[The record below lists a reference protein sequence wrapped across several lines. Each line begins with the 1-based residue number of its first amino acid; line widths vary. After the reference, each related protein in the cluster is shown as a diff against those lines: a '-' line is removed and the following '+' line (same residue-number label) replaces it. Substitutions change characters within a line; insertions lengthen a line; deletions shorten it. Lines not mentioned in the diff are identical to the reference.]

1 TANIGTLWGRN
12 PPEYLQ
18 GVRDE
23 FCVTGPHATW
33 TDVIKRAELLRALQS
48 DARTDVGS
56 RLDQIEVTKRD
67 DTGRAEFITLEGE
80 QHKTI
85 RGWDFKIIVGRVL
98 GWNWL
103 KSSRFEITRAGSN
116 FVFHGSGFG
125 HGLGLCQEGAHVMAA
140 RGVSHERILEKY
152 FPGTRVGRGT
162 ETRRVG
168 YAASG
173 GVTDHWKADFLGTL
187 DPPRSGEM
195 FIASSLSTREELR
208 RSATLSNAHSY
219 SQSHSAPTELAQL
232 VSSLVYK
239 HFVPTGRNNSAR
251 LVTISS
257 EHFRVTY
264 PADIARREADQV
276 LNILESTRSDL
287 LRRASAA
294 SIPAF
299 LPTLEIRFNESTG
312 DFVGRSGQPW
322 WAAAATKGNR
332 IEMQPLPILRR
343 RGVLTTTL
351 RHELAHVII
360 NIISRDRAPR
370 WLEEGFAIYLAG
382 EGSMFSNYVQ
392 GGLLVTDEL
401 EKRLAHPRTQQEMRG
416 LYAQAYLNV
425 NQLIRSGGEGRV
437 WKKVAES

>member
-1 TANIGTLWGRN
+1 MKSMVPGLTALPRHSAVSLRLTVKKPRDGRGYASIEGGAASIQKQDRYGEASLTALCCGKAAARRDTVSFSTTWGWKA
-12 PPEYLQ
+12 
-18 GVRDE
+18 D
-23 FCVTGPHATW
+23 
-33 TDVIKRAELLRALQS
+33 ILLRA
-48 DARTDVGS
+48 
-56 RLDQIEVTKRD
+56 KPN
-67 DTGRAEFITLEGE
+67 
-80 QHKTI
+80 
-85 RGWDFKIIVGRVL
+85 RVSASL
-98 GWNWL
+98 
-103 KSSRFEITRAGSN
+103 RP
-116 FVFHGSGFG
+116 
-125 HGLGLCQEGAHVMAA
+125 
-140 RGVSHERILEKY
+140 GVS
-152 FPGTRVGRGT
+152 V
-162 ETRRVG
+162 
-168 YAASG
+168 
-173 GVTDHWKADFLGTL
+173 
-187 DPPRSGEM
+187 
-195 FIASSLSTREELR
+195 
-208 RSATLSNAHSY
+208 
-219 SQSHSAPTELAQL
+219 SAPR
-232 VSSLVYK
+232 
-239 HFVPTGRNNSAR
+239 F
-251 LVTISS
+251 VTISS

-264 PADIARREADQV
+264 PADLARREADQV